1 MSDIHLKTLQ
11 TQYNVENQVKLQIL
25 VFNVVCGEGE
35 GRREDSQVKLYS
47 RLTLPKRAKEQI
59 CPRLLAIIISLVFIV
74 NKSSKQMSAQTSLEF

>member
-47 RLTLPKRAKEQI
+47 RLTFAQKSQRANLSKTF
-59 CPRLLAIIISLVFIV
+59 AHNYIV
-74 NKSSKQMSAQTSLEF
+74 NISSKQMSSQTCLR